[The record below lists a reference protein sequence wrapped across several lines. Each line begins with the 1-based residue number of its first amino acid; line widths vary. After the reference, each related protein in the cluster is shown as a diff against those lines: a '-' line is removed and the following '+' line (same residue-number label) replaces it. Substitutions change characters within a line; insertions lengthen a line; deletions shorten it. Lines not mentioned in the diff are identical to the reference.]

1 MFLFLLLDHFSN
13 YLLSTV
19 QLFHIHSNS
28 RYNSN
33 QKSNNKMCRGNLQYF
48 GDCGHEKKF
57 HPTKLCPYYSP
68 NQDKCLGTLTICHQ
82 TVVHSPAICV
92 SCAVR
97 IETGMILECDRATR
111 KFEKKIET
119 LNRALSKEKDTRVHR
134 AMISE
139 RAKLMKALAEFT
151 ERKNEELA
159 VFQKEQGRN
168 APGRAEDLP
177 HDWWNDEEEDSVQAS
192 RSRHGWCDDDDE
204 DTSRLVAPFDDQ
216 WNDDLLQARKIPCE

>member
-1 MFLFLLLDHFSN
+1 
-13 YLLSTV
+13 
-19 QLFHIHSNS
+19 
-28 RYNSN
+28 
-33 QKSNNKMCRGNLQYF
+33 
-48 GDCGHEKKF
+48 
-57 HPTKLCPYYSP
+57 
-68 NQDKCLGTLTICHQ
+68 
-82 TVVHSPAICV
+82 
-92 SCAVR
+92 
-97 IETGMILECDRATR
+97 
-111 KFEKKIET
+111 
-119 LNRALSKEKDTRVHR
+119 
-134 AMISE
+134 MISE